1 MPLIIPPDYVQVTL
15 VWQSEMWDTGSGATV
30 LGFDGGSTSSPGG
43 TAGAVQ
49 SAVVDHLMPLTTDT
63 VTLTEARWAG
73 ETDGGVITVN
83 EPGRLTST
91 VGSPNITMLLQ
102 KVTASRGR
110 RGRGRAYWPQ
120 MVSEAEVD
128 EAGVIATGRLNAIN
142 AALNNFTA
150 ELATAGIEQVVLQN
164 SEGETPPFAL
174 PPIVSQFRCAPKVAT
189 QRRRLRR

>member
-15 VWQSEMWDTGSGATV
+15 VWQSEVWDTGSGATV

-49 SAVVDHLMPLTTDT
+49 SAVADHLMPLTTDT

-83 EPGRLTST
+83 EPGGLTST

-102 KVTASRGR
+102 KVTPSRGR

-128 EAGVIATGRLNAIN
+128 EAGVIASGRLNAIN
-142 AALNNFTA
+142 TALGNFTA

-164 SEGETPPFAL
+164 SEGATPPFAL